1 MRRYMI
7 EIPHEPTAEAC
18 AKVVLTFRE
27 TGSHYLT
34 HADFGCPGGVHAAW
48 LVIEA
53 DDADQARLSAPPYY
67 RDDAKVTEVKHYTH
81 LSHEEINADHQV

>member
-1 MRRYMI
+1 MRRFMI

-18 AKVVLTFRE
+18 GKVVDTFHE
-27 TGSHYLT
+27 TGSHWLT

-53 DDADQARLSAPPYY
+53 DDADEARLSAPPYY
-67 RDDAKVTEVKHYTH
+67 RDEAKIVEVKHYTRFTR
-81 LSHEEINADHQV
+81 EEIYADHDV